1 MRLQSAQIEN
11 FKLLENVNLDFSTD
25 LKRPL
30 TVIRAENGSGKTST
44 LQALRWAMW
53 GKPGIPQGMALTST
67 EVPSGQ
73 PVTVQVRVDFTERDI
88 YSGEEIQYRIIRS
101 CTETR
106 GEGDEY
112 HRNPERVRLI
122 ETTERGS
129 RDIEEGE
136 GQQSRIRAMLPF
148 QLADVFFTDG
158 DAVQSFIAGPL
169 GSDRQEYVH
178 QAIRHLLGFEEVE
191 RAEKLLDPIW
201 KTFRA
206 ELRGSGSDD
215 LKKAEEEL
223 QKIEDELKEEKIKR
237 DLLLARIEEVD
248 TQIRDDERELDRFKG
263 VGDLEAIQ
271 ARIRRLE
278 DDIEHLQEEETNI
291 RQQMK
296 DVLQSEVLS
305 RRVLGDKLQA
315 GLAILDEL
323 ADRNV
328 IPGMSLGLLYDR
340 LELGECICGE
350 VLEEGTSRHNHVRDL
365 IDDHRNSEPGRERL
379 TELRHRSR
387 DMLSGTAPLNGGNGT
402 FAAQVV
408 DIKSRYTACKDRQ
421 REKNGDLNAER
432 DRRKLIDEERI
443 RNLTNRLQ
451 SSRDKKS
458 TYDRQRGQVGGN
470 INLLEVR
477 LSQQQKVVSD
487 AEKRETLND
496 VLTHKVD
503 ISRDLLSLSQG
514 ILHRLESEHVHRVS
528 KRMNQMFLDIEGA
541 DTSAE
546 ANLYTG
552 VSILPE
558 IYDVII
564 HTGEE
569 RTLNAANELN
579 GANKRVLTLSLIW
592 ALMEVAEKEAP
603 RIIDTPIGMTSGSLK
618 ERMVDLLTA
627 PPASKD
633 VPYQIVLLLTR
644 SEIRDIEHL
653 LSERSGVITTL
664 SCSKDYPMDLLND
677 WGVDYPVVHTC
688 ECDHTQFCDM
698 CERPKDRGMLRYRG
712 T

>member
-1 MRLQSAQIEN
+1 M
-11 FKLLENVNLDFSTD
+11 
-25 LKRPL
+25 
-30 TVIRAENGSGKTST
+30 
-44 LQALRWAMW
+44 
-53 GKPGIPQGMALTST
+53 
-67 EVPSGQ
+67 
-73 PVTVQVRVDFTERDI
+73 
-88 YSGEEIQYRIIRS
+88 
-101 CTETR
+101 
-106 GEGDEY
+106 
-112 HRNPERVRLI
+112 
-122 ETTERGS
+122 
-129 RDIEEGE
+129 
-136 GQQSRIRAMLPF
+136 
-148 QLADVFFTDG
+148 
-158 DAVQSFIAGPL
+158 
-169 GSDRQEYVH
+169 
-178 QAIRHLLGFEEVE
+178 
-191 RAEKLLDPIW
+191 
-201 KTFRA
+201 
-206 ELRGSGSDD
+206 
-215 LKKAEEEL
+215 
-223 QKIEDELKEEKIKR
+223 
-237 DLLLARIEEVD
+237 ARIEEVG

-365 IDDHRNSEPGRERL
+365 IDDHRNSDPGREHL
-379 TELRHRSR
+379 TDLLHRSR

-402 FAAQVV
+402 FAVQVV

-432 DRRKLIDEERI
+432 GRRKLIDEERI
-443 RNLTNRLQ
+443 RDLTNRLQ

-458 TYDRQRGQVGGN
+458 TYDRQRGQVEGN

-618 ERMVDLLTA
+618 ERMVDLLTT
-627 PPASKD
+627 PASKD